1 MSRAEVSGVTP
12 APLPLPLLPLLP
24 LIPSPPVNPESPAEA
39 GGCCWAPPE
48 GVWGDRSPQS
58 LKKVGFL
65 STLMRET
72 APRTPEHCP
81 QPLPQFPNL
90 RWPCPFRE
98 PNKVTILVMSKPQS
112 PEIIS
117 GWKKFS
123 VSLRVP
129 LIVSRYPDEGH
140 LVSQTDPGGILS
152 FKSDI

>member
-90 RWPCPFRE
+90 RWPCPLCLPRSSASE
-98 PNKVTILVMSKPQS
+98 NECVQLLTWSS
-112 PEIIS
+112 S
-117 GWKKFS
+117 GLYFHYHGQHGLWV
-123 VSLRVP
+123 VSEGGRV
-129 LIVSRYPDEGH
+129 SEGKG
-140 LVSQTDPGGILS
+140 V
-152 FKSDI
+152 